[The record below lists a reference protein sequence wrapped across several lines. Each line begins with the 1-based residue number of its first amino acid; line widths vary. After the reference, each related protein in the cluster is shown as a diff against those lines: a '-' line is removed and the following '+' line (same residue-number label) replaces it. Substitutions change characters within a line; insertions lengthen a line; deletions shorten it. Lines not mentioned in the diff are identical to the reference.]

1 MLGNLTVFMPGD
13 NENILSMEKF
23 KGMLTSVKCNQ
34 HGMTLAF
41 EDDSSFAYAQRTW
54 DWVNGADNHTFL
66 MVAGQGDC
74 GNNTRRLPYLVS
86 TIAYDED
93 RNTARLTAT
102 LGSWK
107 DLLHSYELRVGS
119 VPNSSDL
126 GLAKREWTKEASLDM
141 SANLDFKKEVKT
153 GPVFGEILC
162 DPCNLTGK
170 MKFELVIEVR
180 WNLQVNVQFRVA
192 PQGVTAKAK
201 LALKVGSELKS
212 EPITFKEH
220 MLKIP
225 LSGISIP
232 GGILTLG
239 PVLDLSIGGELS
251 AIEGSVT
258 VEVGATATLPDTAV
272 LQADMLNP
280 SKNKFSSWV
289 PRIVKDDF
297 ELQAKLSFSV
307 QLFWEPALKLQ
318 AEALGKYPRRKFHV
332 AFK

>member
-23 KGMLTSVKCNQ
+23 RGMLTSVECNR

-41 EDDSSFAYAQRTW
+41 EDDSSFAYAQRMW
-54 DWVNGADNHTFL
+54 DWVNGADNHTFI

-86 TIAYDED
+86 TIAYDEE
-93 RNTARLTAT
+93 RNTARLTAIM
-102 LGSWK
+102 GSWK

-119 VPNSSDL
+119 VPMSSDL

-141 SANLDFKKEVKT
+141 SANLNFKKEIET
-153 GPVFGEILC
+153 GPVSGELVC
-162 DPCNLTGK
+162 DPCYTTGK

-180 WNLQVNVQFRVA
+180 LNLQVNVNFRVA
-192 PQGVTAKAK
+192 PQGVTAKAT

-212 EPITFKEH
+212 EPINFKES

-232 GGILTLG
+232 GGILTIG
-239 PVLDLSIGGELS
+239 PVLDLSVGGELS
-251 AIEGSVT
+251 AIEGSITVT
-258 VEVGATATLPDTAV
+258 TGATATLPDTAM

-280 SKNKFSSWV
+280 SNNKFSSWI

-297 ELQAKLSFSV
+297 TLQAKLSFSV
-307 QLFWEPALKLQ
+307 QLFLEPALKLQ
-318 AEALGKYPRRKFHV
+318 AEALGKDSEDIFV
-332 AFK
+332 

>member
-23 KGMLTSVKCNQ
+23 KGMLTSIKCDRY
-34 HGMTLAF
+34 GITLAF

-86 TIAYDED
+86 TIAYDEE

-102 LGSWK
+102 VGSWK

-119 VPNSSDL
+119 VPMSSDL
-126 GLAKREWTKEASLDM
+126 GLEKREWTKEASLDM
-141 SANLDFKKEVKT
+141 SSNLNFKAEVET
-153 GPVFGEILC
+153 GPVSGELVC
-162 DPCNLTGK
+162 DPCETTGK
-170 MKFELVIEVR
+170 MEFELVVEVQL
-180 WNLQVNVQFRVA
+180 NLQVNLKFRVS

-212 EPITFKEH
+212 EAITFKKPMPE
-220 MLKIP
+220 IP

-232 GGILTLG
+232 GDILTIG
-239 PVLDLSIGGELS
+239 PVLILSIGGELS
-251 AIEGSVT
+251 AVEGSITVT
-258 VEVGATATLPDTAV
+258 AGATATLPDTAV
-272 LQADMLNP
+272 LQADLLNP
-280 SKNKFSSWV
+280 SNNKFSSWV

-297 ELQAKLSFSV
+297 TLEAKLSFSFQV
-307 QLFWEPALKLQ
+307 FLEPALKLQ
-318 AEALGKYPRRKFHV
+318 AQALGKYSMTSSYWR
-332 AFK
+332 